1 MCRRQKEEGSC
12 LQYTF
17 DFHGG
22 QKKVMNRPSPV
33 WLALVVA
40 ISTLGCGGRPR
51 SPIINGVSPNAGP
64 TSGGTS
70 VTITGANFRAGATV
84 LMRPGGYLDQNV
96 TPEGDAQMV
105 LAQR

>member
-1 MCRRQKEEGSC
+1 MA
-12 LQYTF
+12 TT
-17 DFHGG
+17 
-22 QKKVMNRPSPV
+22 KVMNRLSSV

-40 ISTLGCGGRPR
+40 VITPGCDSRPP

-70 VTITGANFRAGATV
+70 VTITGENFRAGATV
-84 LMRPGGYLDQNV
+84 LMRPGGYLDQNL